1 MKATRG
7 IDFRNKRYAAALG
20 SLLLAT
26 AMLITA
32 CGPTNS
38 GTTNSGNGNSGATNS
53 SNGNSN
59 GGNSNGGNSNGG
71 NSSSSGDSNGGGNSN
86 GGNAGGN
93 GDTTNSGTT
102 NSGTQVDYMYPAQ
115 GFVEVFQLNVDDA
128 GDVTGSVYDV
138 YNCGND
144 QTGTA
149 PAPIPVTGTAPT
161 DSTLDLEIGD
171 SGELQGQVV
180 NQGLDLT
187 NSSGSTMELQLITA
201 SNSLDDAV
209 SQQPPV
215 YSISGYTCSDLPAT
229 NEP

>member
-1 MKATRG
+1 MNVTRG
-7 IDFRNKRYAAALG
+7 IEFRNKGYAAALG

-32 CGPTNS
+32 CGTTNS
-38 GTTNSGNGNSGATNS
+38 GTTSSGNGNSSNGSSSNGNS
-53 SNGNSN
+53 SNGNS
-59 GGNSNGGNSNGG
+59 
-71 NSSSSGDSNGGGNSN
+71 SSGGDSNGGNT
-86 GGNAGGN
+86 GGN
-93 GDTTNSGTT
+93 GGHGGGN

-115 GFVEVFQLNVDDA
+115 GYVEVFQLDVDTA
-128 GDVTGSVYDV
+128 GDVTGSLYDV

-149 PAPIPVTGTAPT
+149 PAPISVTATAPT

-171 SGELQGQVV
+171 SGEVQGQVL

-187 NSSGSTMELQLITA
+187 NSSGGTLELELITV
-201 SNSLDDAV
+201 SNSVDDAV

-215 YSISGYTCSDLPAT
+215 YSISGYTCADLPAT